1 MKMNTKPVVYFM
13 MFLYVAIF
21 FVIVMILFP
30 ENFLSLIFSG
40 IFAAVLTGLLAWK
53 SDFDSHKDE
62 RMLQIANKSAGIAL
76 IFFIFSVPLF
86 LILTMGEIPLLNT
99 GFSLLLLYFMVLSVW
114 WLSAG
119 YYNRIPDQDD
129 N

>member
-1 MKMNTKPVVYFM
+1 MKMNTKYVGYFL
-13 MFLYVAIF
+13 MFLYVAIVF
-21 FVIVMILFP
+21 MIVIMLFP
-30 ENFLSLIFSG
+30 DNFLSAIIPG
-40 IFAAVLTGLLAWK
+40 IFAAVVTGLLAWK

-62 RMLQIANKSAGIAL
+62 RTIQIANKSAGIAL

-86 LILTMGEIPLLNT
+86 LILTMGEVPMLNT

-119 YYNRIPDQDD
+119 YYYRKQS
-129 N
+129 

>member
-1 MKMNTKPVVYFM
+1 MKTKYVVYFM

-30 ENFLSLIFSG
+30 DNFLSVIFPG
-40 IFAAVLTGLLAWK
+40 IFAAVSTGLLAWK

-86 LILTMGEIPLLNT
+86 GILTMGEIPLLNT

-119 YYNRIPDQDD
+119 YYNRIPEQDD

>member
-1 MKMNTKPVVYFM
+1 MNTKLIVYLL
-13 MFLYVAIF
+13 MFLYIAIF
-21 FVIVMILFP
+21 FAIVVILFP
-30 ENFLSLIFSG
+30 DNFLSVIFPG
-40 IFAAVLTGLLAWK
+40 IFAAVVSGLLAWK

-62 RMLQIANKSAGIAL
+62 RTMQIANKSAGIAL

-86 LILTMGEIPLLNT
+86 LILTMAEIPMLNT

-119 YYNRIPDQDD
+119 YYYYKK
-129 N
+129 

>member
-1 MKMNTKPVVYFM
+1 M
-13 MFLYVAIF
+13 I
-21 FVIVMILFP
+21 VIMLFP
-30 ENFLSLIFSG
+30 DNFLSAIIPG
-40 IFAAVLTGLLAWK
+40 IFAAVVTGLLAWK

-62 RMLQIANKSAGIAL
+62 RTIQIANKSAGIAL

-86 LILTMGEIPLLNT
+86 LILTMGEVPMLNT

-119 YYNRIPDQDD
+119 YYYRKQS
-129 N
+129 

>member
-1 MKMNTKPVVYFM
+1 MNTKLIVYLL
-13 MFLYVAIF
+13 MFLYIAIF
-21 FVIVMILFP
+21 FAIVVILFP
-30 ENFLSLIFSG
+30 DNFLSVIFPG
-40 IFAAVLTGLLAWK
+40 IFAAVVSGLLAWK

-62 RMLQIANKSAGIAL
+62 RTMQIANKSAGIAL

-86 LILTMGEIPLLNT
+86 LILTMGEIPMLNT

-119 YYNRIPDQDD
+119 YYYYKK
-129 N
+129 

>member
-1 MKMNTKPVVYFM
+1 MKAKHVVYFM

-21 FVIVMILFP
+21 LVIVMILFP
-30 ENFLSLIFSG
+30 DNFLSAIFPG

-62 RMLQIANKSAGIAL
+62 RILQIANKSAGIAL

-86 LILTMGEIPLLNT
+86 LILTMGEIPLLDT
-99 GFSLLLLYFMVLSVW
+99 EFSLLLLYFMVISVW

-119 YYNRIPDQDD
+119 YYNRIPEQDD
-129 N
+129 I

>member
-1 MKMNTKPVVYFM
+1 MKTKHVAYFM

-21 FVIVMILFP
+21 FVIVVILFP
-30 ENFLSLIFSG
+30 DNLLSTIIPG
-40 IFAAVLTGLLAWK
+40 IFAAVSTGLLAWR

-86 LILTMGEIPLLNT
+86 GILTMGEIPLLNT

-119 YYNRIPDQDD
+119 YYNRIPEQDD

>member
-1 MKMNTKPVVYFM
+1 MKMKTKYVVYFM

-30 ENFLSLIFSG
+30 DNFLSVIFPG
-40 IFAAVLTGLLAWK
+40 IFAAVSTGLLAWR

-86 LILTMGEIPLLNT
+86 GILTMGEIPLLNT

-119 YYNRIPDQDD
+119 YYNRIPEQDD

>member
-1 MKMNTKPVVYFM
+1 MNTKYVGYFL
-13 MFLYVAIF
+13 MFLYVAIVF
-21 FVIVMILFP
+21 MIVIMLFP
-30 ENFLSLIFSG
+30 DNFLSAIIPG
-40 IFAAVLTGLLAWK
+40 IFAAVVTGLLAWK

-62 RMLQIANKSAGIAL
+62 RTIQIANKSAGIAL

-86 LILTMGEIPLLNT
+86 LILTMGEVPMLNT

-119 YYNRIPDQDD
+119 YYYRKQS
-129 N
+129 

>member
-1 MKMNTKPVVYFM
+1 MNTKPVVYFM

-30 ENFLSLIFSG
+30 DDLLSTIFPA
-40 IFAAVLTGLLAWK
+40 IFACVTTVLLAWK
-53 SDFDSHKDE
+53 SDFDSLKDE

-76 IFFIFSVPLF
+76 IFFIFSMPLF

-119 YYNRIPDQDD
+119 YYNRIPEQDD